1 VSVGALS
8 SCVMPCPSLPSP
20 LTTATPSL
28 LFFSSNATAPHELS
42 TLSLHDA
49 LPIST
54 LPVIAA
60 AIAALTDGSQQSPRV
75 YTSLASLGRGVLA
88 KGGSAPSGLLRAPA
102 ARDGLG
108 ARARLVSRAAET
120 SVPSCRPDMTMPG
133 TAEAI
138 PGICRTRPCC
148 VTSRAPHPDEV
159 VIRHVVHHRIVGL
172 IAERLSGGRRHLV
185 PGTERTLGRPHASV
199 FGSLLEA
206 PHLLDETCHAVAL
219 VAVDEPHLRRAIL
232 LQNEVP
238 VLVASLLRRRR
249 RDIQQLRKSLN
260 CPHTIAPCVL
270 QRGVDPTLT
279 FSLQLGGLALLHLQL
294 GLLLGDLRTQLLET
308 LESGLPTHHIHSF
321 SSTRSVLL

>member
-1 VSVGALS
+1 QSV
-8 SCVMPCPSLPSP
+8 
-20 LTTATPSL
+20 
-28 LFFSSNATAPHELS
+28 
-42 TLSLHDA
+42 
-49 LPIST
+49 
-54 LPVIAA
+54 
-60 AIAALTDGSQQSPRV
+60 RV
-75 YTSLASLGRGVLA
+75 YTARASCCRGVLA
-88 KGGSAPSGLLRAPA
+88 KGFAAPSGLLRAPA
-102 ARDGLG
+102 ARDGRG

-185 PGTERTLGRPHASV
+185 PGTGRALGRPHASV

-238 VLVASLLRRRR
+238 VLVASLLRMRRR
-249 RDIQQLRKSLN
+249 AMQLLRKRLH
-260 CPHTIAPCVL
+260 CPHTSPPDEL
-270 QRGVDPTLT
+270 QRGVDPTL
-279 FSLQLGGLALLHLQL
+279 QYN
-294 GLLLGDLRTQLLET
+294 LLL
-308 LESGLPTHHIHSF
+308 
-321 SSTRSVLL
+321 SV